1 MINFL
6 SEYLGQLHYLMRM
19 IALLV
24 RQSSFDMPKFL
35 VIEAQ
40 RWKAEDEKSCTIL
53 YIWSKNINSVSNI
66 AFEIYFWIITP
77 YPKVLNSIHGL
88 NVILPSYIYL
98 LIKSFLNDTF
108 FES

>member
-1 MINFL
+1 
-6 SEYLGQLHYLMRM
+6 M

-66 AFEIYFWIITP
+66 VFEIYFWIITP
-77 YPKVLNSIHGL
+77 YPKVLNSIHTWPKCYITFL
-88 NVILPSYIYL
+88 YIPSH
-98 LIKSFLNDTF
+98 
-108 FES
+108 